1 MRPLYFDFSLEDEFV
16 QSATRGNDPV
26 VVHQFMFGMLV
37 YWWWWWM
44 WCGVVLL
51 MMLGVGK

>member
-16 QSATRGNDPV
+16 QSATRENDPV

-51 MMLGVGK
+51 MMLRVGK